1 MSTDQHHYVILQLR
15 APVAAFGGAAIDS
28 FGVTRRLP
36 ARSMLTG
43 LLANAL
49 GYQRQQFEKLQKL
62 QSRIVFATGID
73 SPVEGRQFTDFQ
85 TAQIQKNDKH
95 WTTRGIVEGRDGGSS
110 TYDGPH
116 LRYRDY
122 LDDLSVHVAFTLTD
136 ATPEE
141 LNNLVQAFNYP
152 ARPLFIGRKGC
163 LPSSPLYLN
172 TVVADTALTAL
183 FTVPIGG
190 ETNVFCQWMEEC
202 EHVFLDGFSE
212 EQLCDDRDWSNGQ
225 HTGSRRVYTAAIS
238 ARHFAE
244 CA

>member
-1 MSTDQHHYVILQLR
+1 M
-15 APVAAFGGAAIDS
+15 AAFGGAAIDS

-49 GYQRQQFEKLQKL
+49 GYHRQQFEKLQKL
-62 QSRIVFATGID
+62 QTRFVFATGID
-73 SPVEGRQFTDFQ
+73 SPSEGRQFTDFQ
-85 TAQIQKNDKH
+85 TAQIHKNDKH
-95 WTTRGIVEGRDGGSS
+95 WTTRGIVEGRDGGSG

-136 ATPEE
+136 TSAEE
-141 LNNLVQAFNYP
+141 LDSLVQAFNYP

-163 LPSSPLYLN
+163 LPSAPLYMS
-172 TVVADTALTAL
+172 TVVANTALAAL
-183 FTVPIGG
+183 LTVPIGG
-190 ETNVFCQWMEEC
+190 DSNVFCQWMEEG
-202 EHVFLDGFSE
+202 EHDFLEGVSE
-212 EQLCDDRDWSNGQ
+212 VQLCDERDWANGQ
-225 HTGSRRVYTAAIS
+225 HAGSRKVYEAAIS
-238 ARHFAE
+238 SRHFAE